1 MLQFLV
7 TIQTMF
13 TERIERLEERD
24 KGATL
29 VEYGLITGLIV
40 AIAIAAMAILKT
52 NVNTMFTKIGTTIG
66 AAF

>member
-7 TIQTMF
+7 TLQTLVM
-13 TERIERLEERD
+13 ERVERD
-24 KGATL
+24 EKGATL

-52 NVNTMFTKIGTTIG
+52 NVNAMFTEIGTLVG
-66 AAF
+66 NAF

>member
-7 TIQTMF
+7 TLQSF
-13 TERIERLEERD
+13 VAGRIERDD

-29 VEYGLITGLIV
+29 VEYGLITGLII
-40 AIAIAAMAILKT
+40 AIAIAAMTVLGTGVSA
-52 NVNTMFTKIGTTIG
+52 MFTEVGADVD